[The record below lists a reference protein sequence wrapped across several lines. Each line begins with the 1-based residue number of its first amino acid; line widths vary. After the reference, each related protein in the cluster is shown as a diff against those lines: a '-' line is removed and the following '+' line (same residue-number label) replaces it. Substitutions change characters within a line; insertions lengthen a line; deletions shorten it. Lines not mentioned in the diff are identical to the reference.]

1 LQHPAVQD
9 VAVIGKPDKIRGNI
23 IKAFIVLKDGY
34 SPSEELVMQ
43 IQNLVKTKLAS
54 YAYPREI
61 EFVKELPRTETGKLK
76 RFELRKKEMK

>member
-1 LQHPAVQD
+1 L
-9 VAVIGKPDKIRGNI
+9 RGNI

-34 SPSEELVMQ
+34 LPSD
-43 IQNLVKTKLAS
+43 NLVQEIQEFVKNRLAL

-76 RFELRKKEMK
+76 RFELRKKEEEKS